1 MKSRETRKLAGFTLI
16 EMLIVV
22 AIMGILAA
30 IAFVGYQV
38 YTARARGVEIIEKYD
53 AIRASVAIEGAQ
65 RSNPDDCAEL
75 AKGLNSSNLVDP
87 YATLSY
93 GFQAVSGGYRPV
105 LIVCAQAGSRGVLG
119 VQTARGVYDTMRS
132 DSVIEPG
139 AVLTETLVSFAMR
152 LTSDDAPLCKNSTPA
167 VACSAAPPVQTT
179 AVAQNKP
186 ASSGQIPVPP
196 AQTPAVAQN
205 KPASSGQSIAPIVVP
220 PPLPKVTASVM
231 EFSGA
236 NTFARPAGGVLDTGG
251 PLSAMTL
258 DMSFIGSGSVPA
270 SSGGAGPVMLNYGSS
285 ADGHNAISLWNP
297 RSLTI
302 ALLNRN
308 YDTGVNVIDGQT
320 HRVSATWDS
329 ATGRLAVFDNGRL
342 VKTFDNVSKGQTI
355 AAGGSFVVAHK
366 DNGGGNYAPS
376 EAFAGQIFRAS
387 LANKA
392 VTDAEIVRPLNQ
404 ALSGQPGMLI
414 DLTGQGGTVVDATGR
429 HQIESGGL
437 TVVQTGVEGNLVHP

>member
-1 MKSRETRKLAGFTLI
+1 MKSRET
-16 EMLIVV
+16 V

-196 AQTPAVAQN
+196 AQTP
-205 KPASSGQSIAPIVVP
+205 SIAPIVVP

-236 NTFARPAGGVLDTGG
+236 NTFARPTGGVLDTGG

-297 RSLTI
+297 RSL
-302 ALLNRN
+302 NRRA
-308 YDTGVNVIDGQT
+308 DTPCVGHMGQR
-320 HRVSATWDS
+320 HWA
-329 ATGRLAVFDNGRL
+329 F
-342 VKTFDNVSKGQTI
+342 
-355 AAGGSFVVAHK
+355 GSF
-366 DNGGGNYAPS
+366 
-376 EAFAGQIFRAS
+376 
-387 LANKA
+387 
-392 VTDAEIVRPLNQ
+392 
-404 ALSGQPGMLI
+404 
-414 DLTGQGGTVVDATGR
+414 
-429 HQIESGGL
+429 
-437 TVVQTGVEGNLVHP
+437 